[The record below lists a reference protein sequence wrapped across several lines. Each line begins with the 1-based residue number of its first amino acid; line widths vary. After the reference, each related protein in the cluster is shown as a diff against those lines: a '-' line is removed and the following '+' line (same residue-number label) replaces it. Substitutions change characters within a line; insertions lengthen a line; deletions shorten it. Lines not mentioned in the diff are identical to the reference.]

1 MDAVV
6 DNPDGLLADEIVCDV
21 NSGLVVVT
29 VVGVVCAAVVGNC

>member
-21 NSGLVVVT
+21 TFVFVT